1 MFLLENLVSHAEKEL
16 KLVGLDKKDSD
27 YGGLLYKAVLD
38 LIKLFAKQGHSGYSA
53 GMVRQLFN
61 KLANFETLSPISDR
75 KEDWENV
82 SISRDNNK
90 PLWQNKRDPRYFSED
105 GGKTW
110 WNVDKKDVKECL
122 DIYYHNIFEKRF
134 KSISRYVFESMNTE
148 AEKTSEE
155 IISTVKFQIS
165 DEFFENSLDKK
176 KIQDKVT
183 EKAHEL
189 LKNAFEKRL
198 SKNRPAGDKIWIV
211 PVFRLEIQFKGKKY
225 PVFFKAEI
233 KNESKFGDD
242 LYAYFFN
249 GVIYKFDIY
258 KDSLAMVIKD
268 KAIRQFNRDYIASKK
283 KPSEALIEDVKDY
296 PYVILLDEN
305 GEIVDSLVKKDANY
319 NLYTKEQQFNLSK
332 GRILKIFIPFKS
344 DYLEAEILSIDNEKS
359 YKQDKYFDISFSVKI
374 DGKDQKIKKK
384 LKTDDKVMIEHN
396 DEWIL
401 CKIASPFFVLDKRQ
415 DNPLNLKYIAVK

>member
-1 MFLLENLVSHAEKEL
+1 MQVLENLVDHAEKEL

-61 KLANFETLSPISDR
+61 KLANYETLSPISSK
-75 KEDWENV
+75 KEDWANV
-82 SISRDNNK
+82 SDISDR

-110 WNVDKKDVKECL
+110 WNVDNKDVKECL

-134 KSISRYVFESMNTE
+134 KSISDYVFESMNTD
-148 AEKTSEE
+148 AEKVSKE

-165 DEFFENSLDKK
+165 DELFENSLDRK
-176 KIQDKVT
+176 KIQNDVSDK
-183 EKAHEL
+183 ASII
-189 LKNAFEKRL
+189 LKESFEKRL
-198 SKNRPAGDKIWIV
+198 AKTRPAGDTIWIV
-211 PVFRLEIQFKGKKY
+211 PVFKIEVQFKGKKY
-225 PVFFKAEI
+225 PVFFKADI
-233 KNESKFGDD
+233 KGESKFGDD

-249 GVIYKFDIY
+249 GIIYKFDIF

-268 KAIRQFNRDYIASKK
+268 KAMRQFNRDYVATKK
-283 KPSEALIEDVKDY
+283 KPNDALIENPKDY

-305 GEIVDSLVKKDANY
+305 GEIMDSLVKKDANY

-332 GRILKIFIPFKS
+332 GRVLKVFVPFKS
-344 DYLEAEILSIDNEKS
+344 DYLEAEIVSIDNEKS
-359 YKQDKYFDISFSVKI
+359 YKQDKYFDISFKIKI
-374 DGKDQKIKKK
+374 DGKDQKLKKK
-384 LKTDDKVMIEHN
+384 LKPDDKIMIEHN

-401 CKIASPFFVLDKRQ
+401 CKVAEPFFVVDKRQ
-415 DNPLNLKYIAVK
+415 ENPLNLKYIAIK